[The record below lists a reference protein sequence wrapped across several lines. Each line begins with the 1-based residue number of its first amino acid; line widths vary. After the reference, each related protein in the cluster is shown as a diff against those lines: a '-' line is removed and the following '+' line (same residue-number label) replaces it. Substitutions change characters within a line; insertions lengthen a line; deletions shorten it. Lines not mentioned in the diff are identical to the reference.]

1 MSRYNDTIARVQR
14 MAMEGMVGVDPLPAR
29 DEAAARAARANAT
42 IAQAVG
48 ASLEHWLGQQHR
60 AAATLGLAHVRHVGP
75 PVAHSGSRGQH
86 LKIIGVGPADYQG
99 VLRGGRALAV
109 EAKSRDGRL
118 SRADIPEHQQRDLQR
133 VSDLGGLALL
143 VVEVRGAQLLAAVPW
158 AEVPWTV
165 RERRVKRAG
174 DAEPRVERSETV
186 GAEELAPWRAL
197 AGCYLRRWA

>member
-1 MSRYNDTIARVQR
+1 
-14 MAMEGMVGVDPLPAR
+14 MALEGMEGVEPLPVELPR
-29 DEAAARAARANAT
+29 SQAARANAAA
-42 IAQAVG
+42 AQAAG

-60 AAATLGLAHVRHVGP
+60 VAASLGLAHVRHVGP
-75 PVAHSGSRGQH
+75 PVAHGGSRGQH
-86 LKIIGVGPADYQG
+86 LKVIGLGPADYQG

-143 VVEVRGAQLLAAVPW
+143 VVEVRRAQLIAAVPW

-165 RERRVKRAG
+165 RERTLGRGKPS
-174 DAEPRVERSETV
+174 ERVERPETI
-186 GAEELAPWRAL
+186 GAEELAAWRVV
-197 AGCYLRRWA
+197 AGCYLRRWV